1 MEKSI
6 ISQGVNNSPREW
18 RKKKT
23 ETLCAWTSYFILF
36 TKENLVF
43 NPGTVFL
50 SKDWLQNVRDRTI
63 TSFSLKYAARSCTWS
78 TSFAWLTVCW
88 LAGFPSQ
95 PPPLPFLNEKW
106 LKGVVDFISNA
117 QQHFYSFPR
126 LKLIKV
132 GTFPWKYTFQKNM
145 GILNKLKTKQVL

>member
-1 MEKSI
+1 M
-6 ISQGVNNSPREW
+6 
-18 RKKKT
+18 KKKNQKHF
-23 ETLCAWTSYFILF
+23 EPEPVILYYSQR
-36 TKENLVF
+36 KIWF
-43 NPGTVFL
+43 NPGIVFL
-50 SKDWLQNVRDRTI
+50 SKDWLQNVRDCTI

-117 QQHFYSFPR
+117 QQHLTYSFPR